1 MPLQV
6 DIKKEK
12 EVLTVYLS
20 GDLDINTNKEFKE
33 KVNSNLGDVKKITVD
48 CENLSY
54 VDSTG
59 LGAFISI
66 YKTVKEKKEKDP
78 SVEERILIKNLK
90 PRIKK
95 IFLITD
101 LDKVFTIEG

>member
-1 MPLQV
+1 MELKVDLRKEEETLFVDLQ
-6 DIKKEK
+6 
-12 EVLTVYLS
+12 
-20 GDLDINTNKEFKE
+20 GDLDINSNKELKE
-33 KVNSNLGDVKKITVD
+33 KVNSAQGVKKIIIN

-66 YKTVKEKKEKDP
+66 YKHIKEKGEGL
-78 SVEERILIKNLK
+78 VIRGLK
-90 PRIKK
+90 PHIKK

-101 LDKVFTIEG
+101 LDKVFEIEE

>member
-1 MPLQV
+1 MELKVDLRKEEETLFVDLQ
-6 DIKKEK
+6 
-12 EVLTVYLS
+12 
-20 GDLDINTNKEFKE
+20 GDLDINSNKELKE
-33 KVNSNLGDVKKITVD
+33 KVNCVEGVKKIIVN

-66 YKTVKEKKEKDP
+66 YKNIKEKGEGL
-78 SVEERILIKNLK
+78 VIRGLK
-90 PRIKK
+90 PHIKK

-101 LDKVFTIEG
+101 LDKVFEIEE